1 MISAGAEVAGA
12 GISEYITGLKTA
24 KATEQATNF
33 AYQKAVASADFTG
46 SLEEFKRQA
55 GELTGEQYGEVLEIE
70 SPTDKIIGKID
81 ELEKEYGKKKIAN
94 LLKKTVGSTI
104 PTGLEGG
111 DLDLQ
116 KGEKEFRVPTLQEAI
131 EMGLDLDEFEYQ
143 LGIKPEKP
151 TDPKVSKVTEEYD
164 DIGNKTITEYDKEG
178 NVLKIKTVEAKPEKP
193 KDPPRNIIKQLTSM
207 HNQKAPPE
215 KFIQFF
221 KTTEMTDE
229 ELTAYRTMY
238 NQSVSREQQK
248 NASQRNLQNTYASI
262 GRVSTNPSKT
272 QKVAELI
279 KRLSKGEKV
288 TGELSNALYDLID
301 SANLPTGVTLYVND
315 EKIDLEIGT
324 ITGNKR
330 SQVYKGF
337 MRDIL
342 KAINKGAE
350 FLTPAEQFL
359 EDYPEE

>member
-1 MISAGAEVAGA
+1 MQTASEQALARQVVESRQIGRDVDRAEMQVEAEQERGRQAYEQAQAQWRRGMISAGAEVAGA

-33 AYQKAVASADFTG
+33 AYQKAVASDDFTG
-46 SLEEFKRQA
+46 SLEQFKQQA
-55 GELTGEQYGEVLEIE
+55 GELTGEQYGEVLGIE
-70 SPTDKIIGKID
+70 
-81 ELEKEYGKKKIAN
+81 
-94 LLKKTVGSTI
+94 I
-104 PTGLEGG
+104 PTMERPLTADEIKRAGYYPAPEGFQYIYNENTG
-111 DLDLQ
+111 DVQL
-116 KGEKEFRVPTLQEAI
+116 
-131 EMGLDLDEFEYQ
+131 MG
-143 LGIKPEKP
+143 KTPEKP
-151 TDPKVSKVTEEYD
+151 E
-164 DIGNKTITEYDKEG
+164 
-178 NVLKIKTVEAKPEKP
+178 
-193 KDPPRNIIKQLTSM
+193 DPPRNTIKQLTSM

-238 NQSVSREQQK
+238 DKSLSREQQK
-248 NASQRNLQNTYASI
+248 IASQRNLQNTYTDI
-262 GRVSTNPSKT
+262 ELVSTNPSKT

-279 KRLSKGEKV
+279 NRLSEGEEV

-350 FLTPAEQFL
+350 FLTPDDKFL
-359 EDYPEE
+359 EEYLEE